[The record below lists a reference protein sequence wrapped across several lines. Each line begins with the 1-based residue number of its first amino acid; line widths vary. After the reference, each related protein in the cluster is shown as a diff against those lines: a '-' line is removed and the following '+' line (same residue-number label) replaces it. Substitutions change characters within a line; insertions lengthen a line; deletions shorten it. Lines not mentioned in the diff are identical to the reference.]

1 MKKYFLI
8 IFFLFSL
15 IKPFDT
21 SKMLMIFFTRTGNT
35 GLFANY
41 INETLNIET
50 YQIIPVTPYTTDLD
64 EMLDIAREERNN
76 NVRPEIKGPLIDI
89 SKYDAILLGYPLWH
103 SYLPN
108 IVINLLEHLNLEGKI
123 IYPFNTYGTLG
134 VGNSIEDIKNYAHGA
149 IVKEGFPISDS
160 MIKIKSESMIKIEQ
174 WINNNFTNPSKSINS
189 DEMNLNN
196 AKIFKINFYILYI
209 CAIFFI

>member
-1 MKKYFLI
+1 MSALEQGA
-8 IFFLFSL
+8 
-15 IKPFDT
+15 D
-21 SKMLMIFFTRTGNT
+21 
-35 GLFANY
+35 
-41 INETLNIET
+41 
-50 YQIIPVTPYTTDLD
+50 
-64 EMLDIAREERNN
+64 
-76 NVRPEIKGPLIDI
+76 GPLIDI
-89 SKYDAILLGYPLWH
+89 RKYNAILLGYPLWH

-134 VGNSIEDIKNYAHGA
+134 LGNSIEDIKNYAHGA

-174 WINNNFTNPSKSINS
+174 WINNNFTNPTNPSKSINS

-196 AKIFKINFYILYI
+196 AKIFKINFYLLSIS
-209 CAIFFI
+209 AIFFI